1 MLVLL
6 KFHQAVGMSEIQ
18 LNLKGV
24 LEYKLNLGVHI
35 KMGYVDAHSCGL
47 LACLGFHFVLLFCS
61 LSR

>member
-1 MLVLL
+1 
-6 KFHQAVGMSEIQ
+6 MSEIQ

-61 LSR
+61 LSH